1 MSETNSEELQLFVG
15 LLKTALV
22 REHAVLP
29 QFILATRIC
38 GAGNWTAAAELAR
51 SLTQLSE
58 EFLESITNVAIRND
72 MIPAGKR
79 LFPRCHICGGSW
91 CYTGTTRLH
100 HIVHKEN
107 FVMDNKNKDKES

>member
-58 EFLESITNVAIRND
+58 EFLESNRRIILINRSCVTIIHANKPVDAIEVGGKS
-72 MIPAGKR
+72 PARPYLVQK
-79 LFPRCHICGGSW
+79 
-91 CYTGTTRLH
+91 GTL
-100 HIVHKEN
+100 VSK
-107 FVMDNKNKDKES
+107 